1 MEKNTLFLATLCA
14 LLPAA
19 GFAGDCNCVISD
31 NYHPQIVTVSPC
43 QKDFLLDVSAPI
55 TCSSPRIATNSVT
68 VRPRTMSQKPFTIP
82 VTLVGKCV
90 HENEKTKDVSVVV
103 EFDDSLKNG
112 DIRYDVSSV
121 DVTLSLG
128 YDSSRHMA
136 GRLQLFVENPTPGIY
151 RQSALR
157 LTSSR
162 LRDIVSIPGGRQFLA
177 DQCFAV
183 VTNAGDNA
191 FDAVFYPRNAARMG
205 YIDTVT
211 NGTIR
216 LPSGQIQSVL
226 LPARIFDCYVV
237 DDPNAFKVRYRF
249 SNPSPGSCNALRIV
263 ETHSGGRERT
273 IDYTWNGNRWSLV
286 EGGGL
291 RSRVVEYS
299 DLEDGRVCRETVSSS
314 AGGPSFVVERLLR
327 EIGGE
332 ERVLR
337 EVTDPDGL
345 ALTNRYEYFETG
357 ANAGFVSSEFRH
369 DGSWA
374 EYERLDDGR
383 LSRKRSGWLAGGPE
397 DDCRT
402 IEYSYSPIRFASGEM
417 PEAFPDD
424 DGSVDPTTARV
435 ETESIGGVPVSK
447 LLRHVTKDEAGYRR
461 IEEVRLLDPSET
473 NLVAAWT
480 APVNPHRLSV
490 YMPDSDFKPC
500 SRLPSLVVE
509 PDGSAAFYDYA
520 SGEYT
525 PAADGTP
532 GSFAVV
538 RGGSVFRTTITH
550 GTAASFDLDPAGLST
565 NGYAG
570 VPLRGTREIRY
581 ETRIDKLEILRE
593 SYVCNAT
600 GGYERIAWTKTDRDA
615 DGNVVRILASD
626 GTRVDRTWS
635 DGLLLSETDEN
646 GIVHSFAYDGLDRL
660 VSDSRV
666 DPLTG
671 ETVVEAKSYDAE
683 GRAVAE
689 TKTAGSLSQT
699 VTRIYDAAGRIVRET
714 APSGIA
720 TAFEYG
726 VSPDGLSWTR
736 ETAAAG
742 TSAETVSET
751 FRYPDG
757 RTARTVRNGRLVQ
770 TFSYPVSA
778 SEPGIRSVV
787 RYRGSKGTGSPVWA
801 ATVNDALDRTIRSVR
816 PGFGGALL
824 VTETGY
830 DGAGRRVS
838 DEEWTVSGTTGL
850 AALLSSS
857 SLPAGASLRSRTF
870 VAYDSF
876 GDAVLQVADADLD
889 DTIGLAGPD
898 VVVSNEVRFA
908 AAEGAWWPE
917 SRRWS
922 FPDAGSAAPF
932 LVSTVRE
939 RLSGL
944 GGQIATDAGTGLLSA
959 ERLTTDECGGTTR
972 LLAVRDREG
981 HAVFE
986 VEEKPDS
993 AVAAFV
999 ATVADLP
1006 VRSRSSTGVL
1016 STNAFDALGR
1026 VVSTTDGRS
1035 NAFSLEYDAAGNVVA
1050 ATDDTGA
1057 RTEYSYDA
1065 LGRKTVETNA
1075 VGLVTTTVYDFDG
1088 NIIAQGG
1095 DQHRA
1100 CLFYDEYGRM
1110 CAMTTFRT
1118 EDLASGDVTTWHLD
1132 EATGLVTNKVF
1143 ADGSA
1148 VSYGY
1153 TPEGLLASRAW
1164 ARGIVTSYG
1173 YDGFGN
1179 LLSVDYSDA
1188 TPDVVYAY
1196 DRLGRLVSTVAD
1208 GVSTNL
1214 FSYRRDGRLASET
1227 QNGLSISRSYDVFGR
1242 LIGYSLS
1249 DASGAVGAP
1258 VAYGYDAVSRVV
1270 SVSSG
1275 SDRFS
1280 YGYLPGTDDIAGM
1293 ESNFGLSWS
1302 RSFEPARDVLTVV
1315 SNVFSGR
1322 LVSAFAYSTDAAGRR
1337 TDRFESGAAFGEP
1350 AVEEFDY
1357 DHFSQV
1363 VGSHR
1368 YHADAAGTPISEMT
1382 GRAFGYTYD
1391 GMGNRLS
1398 SAESAGELAL
1408 ETVYSPNALNQYDA
1422 ILHPGYVTLRGA
1434 ATNGAIVSVNGVPA
1448 ESCASAA
1455 PFVPWSAALAT
1466 GDPATGSFLPA
1477 SVLAVLPEAEGDVQ
1491 DSAEGF
1497 VFAPPAEETLS
1508 YDADGNLL
1516 SDGRYIYAWD
1526 GENRLVSL
1534 AERVVP
1540 TNRAARTFSF
1550 RYDPS
1555 GRLVSRVCSDGA
1567 ATSFRWLDL
1576 VVVLE
1581 ETAVGGSVAR
1591 TVNLWGV
1598 DVSETLG
1605 GAAGVGGLLS
1615 VSNGSGTFYPTFDG
1629 SGNASE
1635 YLDRSG
1641 DIAAHY
1647 EYSPFGETLVR
1658 EGARADG
1665 FAYRFSTKAQVPG
1678 VPLYY
1683 YGSRFYSPV
1692 TGRWFNRDPMEE
1704 AGGINLY
1711 LACENVPISS
1721 FDSFG
1726 MVTIRFGD
1734 KDRKS
1739 RYKGHITGPGYAFD
1753 ASIGW
1758 GAEGSFQKD
1767 NSGKWKGSISFSLS
1781 AEVGVT
1787 AGFTAQYSI
1796 RSYDIWGL
1804 IGVRAFAGAEIGGKI
1819 FVTCEP
1825 CEPCSFG
1832 GSLEGVIYIGG
1843 EGGAFAR
1850 ITKRGKR
1857 VGEYGIGATIKGRAG
1872 FSGSLTCSGE
1882 KCKVDAEVGLL
1893 DYQTSYFI
1901 NLFLFKISWGEKT
1914 KSFSDVFKGKTSW
1927 KMPTH
1932 EFENSLASLVNQ

>member
-1 MEKNTLFLATLCA
+1 MKTKTLRFAALCA

-19 GFAGDCNCVISD
+19 GLAGDCNCAVSD
-31 NYHPQIVTVSPC
+31 DYHPQVVTVSPC
-43 QKDFLLDVSAPI
+43 QNEFPLDVSAPI
-55 TCSSPRIATNSVT
+55 TCSSPLMATGETT
-68 VRPRTMSQKPFTIP
+68 VRPRGRALKPFTVP
-82 VTLVGKCV
+82 VLLTGNCTHDNVKSNTV
-90 HENEKTKDVSVVV
+90 DVLI
-103 EFDDSLKNG
+103 EFDDSLKDG

-136 GRLQLFVENPTPGIY
+136 GRLQMFVENPTPDIY

-191 FDAVFYPRNAARMG
+191 FDAVFYPRSAARMG

-299 DLEDGRVCRETVSSS
+299 DLEDGRLCRETVSSS
-314 AGGPSFVVERLLR
+314 IGGPSFVVERLLR

-357 ANAGFVSSEFRH
+357 AKAGFVSREFRH
-369 DGSWA
+369 DGFWA

-402 IEYSYSPIRFASGEM
+402 VEYSYSPIRFASGEM

-424 DGSVDPTTARV
+424 NGSVDPTTARI
-435 ETESIGGVPVSK
+435 ETESVGGVPVSK

-480 APVNPHRLSV
+480 ASGNPHRLSV

-509 PDGSAAFYDYA
+509 PDGSAAFYDYE

-550 GTAASFDLDPAGLST
+550 GTAASFDLDAAGLST

-593 SYVCNAT
+593 SYVCNAA
-600 GGYERIAWTKTDRDA
+600 GDYERVAWTKTDRDP
-615 DGNVVRILASD
+615 DGNVVRVLASD
-626 GTRVDRTWS
+626 GSRVDRTWS
-635 DGLLLSETDEN
+635 DGLLVSETDED
-646 GIVHSFAYDGLDRL
+646 GIARSFAYDALGRR
-660 VSDSRV
+660 VSETYV

-671 ETVVEAKSYDAE
+671 ETVVESKAFDAE
-683 GRAVAE
+683 GRAVSASKAPGLLSE
-689 TKTAGSLSQT
+689 TTLR
-699 VTRIYDAAGRIVRET
+699 VYDAAGRIVRET
-714 APSGIA
+714 APSGVA

-726 VSPDGLSWTR
+726 VSPDGLSWSR

-742 TSAETVSET
+742 TDVASVSET
-751 FRYPDG
+751 FRHPDG
-757 RTARTVRNGRLVQ
+757 RIARTVRNGTLFRTLG
-770 TFSYPVSA
+770 YAVSTG
-778 SEPGIRSVV
+778 EPGIQATVEW
-787 RYRGSKGTGSPVWA
+787 RGPLGTNSPVWT
-801 ATVNDALDRTIRSVR
+801 ATVSDALGRAIRTVR

-824 VTETGY
+824 VTETGF
-830 DGAGRRVS
+830 DAAGRRIAE
-838 DEEWTVSGTTGL
+838 EEWTCADSSVLSSLL
-850 AALLSSS
+850 ASS
-857 SLPAGASLRSRTF
+857 SLPAGAVLRSRSL

-876 GDAVLQVADADLD
+876 GDAALQIADADLD
-889 DTIGLAGPD
+889 GAVDLAGPD

-908 AAEGAWWPE
+908 SVGGAWWRE
-917 SRRWS
+917 ARRWS
-922 FPDAGSAAPF
+922 FPDEGSAEPF

-944 GGQIATDAGTGLLSA
+944 GGQIVTDAGTGLLSA

-993 AVAAFV
+993 AVAAFA

-1026 VVSTTDGRS
+1026 IVSAVDGRG
-1035 NAFSLEYDAAGNVVA
+1035 NAVSLEYDAAGNVVA
-1050 ATDDTGA
+1050 ATDATGA
-1057 RTEYSYDA
+1057 RSEYGYDA
-1065 LGRKTVETNA
+1065 LGRMVASTNA
-1075 VGLVTTTVYDFDG
+1075 LGLVRRTAYDADGNAVAEWGDAQHVEYGFDG
-1088 NIIAQGG
+1088 
-1095 DQHRA
+1095 
-1100 CLFYDEYGRM
+1100 YGRRTSL
-1110 CAMTTFRT
+1110 ATFRDKDG
-1118 EDLASGDVTTWHLD
+1118 EGDVTRWLLD

-1188 TPDVVYAY
+1188 TPDVAYAY

-1214 FSYRRDGRLASET
+1214 FTYRRDGRLASEA
-1227 QNGLSISRSYDVFGR
+1227 QNGLSISRSYDAFGR
-1242 LIGYSLS
+1242 STGYSLA

-1258 VAYGYDAVSRVV
+1258 VAYGYDTVSRVA

-1280 YGYLPGTDDIAGM
+1280 YGYLPGTDDVAGM

-1302 RSFEPARDVLTVV
+1302 RSFEPARDVLAAV

-1337 TDRFESGAAFGEP
+1337 TDRFESGAAFAEP
-1350 AVEEFDY
+1350 AVELFDY
-1357 DHFSQV
+1357 DRLSQV
-1363 VGSHR
+1363 VGAHR
-1368 YHADAAGTPISEMT
+1368 YRANAAGTPLAEMT
-1382 GRAFGYTYD
+1382 GRAFDYAYD

-1398 SAESAGELAL
+1398 SVESAGGLAL
-1408 ETVYSPNALNQYDA
+1408 ETAYSPNALNQYDE
-1422 ILHPGYVTLRGA
+1422 ILHPAFVALRGA
-1434 ATNGAIVSVNGVPA
+1434 ATNGAVVSVNGVLA
-1448 ESCASAA
+1448 ESEASAA
-1455 PFVPWSAALAT
+1455 PFAPWSATLAA
-1466 GDPATGSFLPA
+1466 GSPAAGAFLPA
-1477 SVLAVLPEAEGDVQ
+1477 SVLAVVPGEEADVQ
-1491 DSAEGF
+1491 DSVEGS
-1497 VFAPPAEETLS
+1497 VYAPPAEEALA
-1508 YDADGNLL
+1508 YDADGNLI
-1516 SDGRYIYAWD
+1516 SDGRYLYAWD

-1534 AERVVP
+1534 SERVAP
-1540 TNRAARTFSF
+1540 TNRAPRTVSF

-1555 GRLVSRVCSDGA
+1555 GRLVSRTISGGETA
-1567 ATSFRWLDL
+1567 RLFWLDY

-1581 ETAVGGSVAR
+1581 EAVSDGSTNR
-1591 TVNLWGV
+1591 TVNVWGV
-1598 DVSETLG
+1598 DASETLG

-1629 SGNASE
+1629 SGNVSE

-1647 EYSPFGETLVR
+1647 EYSPFGETLVCD
-1658 EGARADG
+1658 GDRADE
-1665 FAYRFSTKAQVPG
+1665 FAHRFSTKAVVPG
-1678 VPLYY
+1678 TPLYY

-1692 TGRWFNRDPMEE
+1692 TGRWLNRDPMEE
-1704 AGGINLY
+1704 AGGLNLY
-1711 LACENVPISS
+1711 LACENAFIGKY
-1721 FDSFG
+1721 DEFG
-1726 MVTIRFGD
+1726 LF
-1734 KDRKS
+1734 
-1739 RYKGHITGPGYAFD
+1739 A
-1753 ASIGW
+1753 
-1758 GAEGSFQKD
+1758 
-1767 NSGKWKGSISFSLS
+1767 ISFSDKLPKLHVGPGNFIIGYS
-1781 AEVGVT
+1781 VSGESLPCCESETGLQRIEVSVKFTFEIGYEVGGQT
-1787 AGFTAQYSI
+1787 KKQKENSASLPPRT
-1796 RSYDIWGL
+1796 
-1804 IGVRAFAGAEIGGKI
+1804 
-1819 FVTCEP
+1819 
-1825 CEPCSFG
+1825 FG
-1832 GSLEGVIYIGG
+1832 ELVDKVI
-1843 EGGAFAR
+1843 
-1850 ITKRGKR
+1850 
-1857 VGEYGIGATIKGRAG
+1857 GRAG
-1872 FSGSLTCSGE
+1872 AVTTLYTPKKECTKADKRGWDGAVSVHINAHASIWGFGTDIDFRWQFYKPTPVTWPTVNAGR
-1882 KCKVDAEVGLL
+1882 VGGG
-1893 DYQTSYFI
+1893 TGATFTVSVE
-1901 NLFLFKISWGEKT
+1901 GA
-1914 KSFSDVFKGKTSW
+1914 VFYVGV
-1927 KMPTH
+1927 
-1932 EFENSLASLVNQ
+1932 F